1 MIQTEITSILP
12 AEKVKQDKQD
22 HQLLGNNGEITVF
35 PTTEGEIANVLKFAN
50 ENGKKISIIG
60 GGTKRGFGGLTE
72 QTDIQLSMANYTGIT
87 EHTPGDMTITVKAG
101 TPFKELQDYLAK
113 YSQKVS
119 LDPSWPEYS
128 TIGGIIA
135 SNESGPKR
143 LGYGSS
149 RDSVIGLRM
158 VYPDGSVIRSGGKVV
173 KNVAGYDMNKLFIGS
188 MGTLGVVSEITLKLR
203 PLPKYETLILL
214 SFPRVIQEE
223 MRSFVITLLDS
234 VMEPVALELLSP
246 AISKRLTGQ
255 NMYSLAI
262 SFEDVES
269 SVHYQEEFIKSILP
283 EGSILSILPQSE
295 AELFWEAFYRTVPNG
310 AIDQQPIQITE
321 AVLKI
326 GVKNLDVFQV
336 MKECEVLQKSISIEG
351 HGGLGHG
358 LCQLTLK
365 GTNSE
370 VMTAIAH
377 MRQVISDLGGYT
389 IVKHLPYSLRQKT
402 EVWGEIPSYF
412 FLIEGIK
419 AAVDPN
425 RILNYKRYLGG
436 I

>member
-1 MIQTEITSILP
+1 MIQTELTSILP
-12 AEKVKQDKQD
+12 AEKVRTDEQN
-22 HQLLGNNGEITVF
+22 HQLLGNNGEMTVF
-35 PTTEGEIANVLKFAN
+35 PTAEEEIADVLKYAN
-50 ENGKKISIIG
+50 ENGKKISVIG

-72 QTDIQLSMANYTGIT
+72 QRDLVLSMAHYTGIT

-113 YSQKVS
+113 YKQKVA

-149 RDSVIGLRM
+149 RDSVIGLRI
-158 VYPDGSVIRSGGKVV
+158 VYPDGSIIRSGGKVV

-203 PLPKYETLILL
+203 PLPKYESLILL
-214 SFPRVIQEE
+214 SFPSDFQEE
-223 MRSFVITLLDS
+223 IRSFVITLLDS
-234 VMEPVALELLSP
+234 MMEPVSLELINPSL
-246 AISKRLTGQ
+246 SKRLTGC
-255 NMYSLAI
+255 NMYTLAI
-262 SFEDVES
+262 SLEDFET
-269 SVHYQEEFIKSILP
+269 SVHYQEEFIKSIVP
-283 EGSILSILPQSE
+283 QGSIFSLLSPAN
-295 AELFWEAFYRTVPNG
+295 AELFWKKIYQTSPNG
-310 AIDQQPIQITE
+310 ASKQQTFITE
-321 AVLKI
+321 AALKI

-336 MKECEVLQKSISIEG
+336 MKECEDLQKSLSIEA
-351 HGGLGHG
+351 HGGAGHG
-358 LCQLTLK
+358 LCLVTLR
-365 GTNSE
+365 GTNNE
-370 VMTAIAH
+370 VMAAIAQ
-377 MRQVISDLGGYT
+377 MRQVVSDLGGYT
-389 IVKHLPYSLRQKT
+389 IIKHLPYSLRQKT
-402 EVWGEIPSYF
+402 EVWGEKPAYF

-425 RILNYKRYLGG
+425 SILNYKRYLGG